1 MYATPLK
8 LLLAIGAAELAR
20 LIVPSHARVTAD
32 TEALIDAAARGA
44 DLSGY
49 SPEEQAIAAAA
60 MERSQQ
66 AIDQVDAWIDDH
78 LRGRYLLP
86 LTVTPSYLPAIAVDA
101 AIYRLTRKPSEDQV
115 RRQEAAEKT
124 LRAISRGEL
133 TIGAAGVAPATTG
146 GGDLPVVAAPP
157 SPWGD
162 RSDWP

>member
-1 MYATPLK
+1 MYATPLQ
-8 LLLAIGAAELAR
+8 LLLALGAAELAR

-32 TEALIDAAARGA
+32 TEALIEAAARGA
-44 DLSGY
+44 SLTGY
-49 SPEEQAIAAAA
+49 SAAEQAIATDSLARA
-60 MERSQQ
+60 QQ
-66 AIDQVDAWIDDH
+66 AIDQVAAWVDDH
-78 LRGRYLLP
+78 LRGRYQLP
-86 LTVTPSYLPAIAVDA
+86 LTVTPSYLSALAVDA

-133 TIGAAGVAPATTG
+133 TIGAAGVAPATSG
-146 GGDLPVVAAPP
+146 GGDVPLVAAPP